1 MNAVVRLVE
10 ICSDRRID
18 VFDIFFMIIAQKTE
32 FRACIGELISF
43 FAFVTKIKYIFEPTL
58 TCDSSNMYLLLA
70 ILVAIIKEVCFFNF
84 LS

>member
-1 MNAVVRLVE
+1 MSL
-10 ICSDRRID
+10 I
-18 VFDIFFMIIAQKTE
+18 FFFMIIAQKTE

-70 ILVAIIKEVCFFNF
+70 ILVAIIKEVCFFKFFIIISTMNMPTMF
-84 LS
+84 